1 MDLVKKKQ
9 ITNNTKVMKVGEN
22 LIFKYFKEIIKYIGI
37 ILFIILLLMPTM
49 SGLEPAGQRA
59 LAVFVLVLTLWVT
72 HVLPLSVTSLLG
84 IALLPLLNVMSLEYT
99 FSLFGSKAI
108 FFILGALILASGLY
122 QTGLGSRLAFKII
135 SFSGSSP
142 LKLLYGILFTAAFLS
157 LIMPEH
163 AVAALLFPIVL
174 EIAVSLDLKR
184 LESNYGKLL
193 FLTMA
198 WGTVIGGITTYLG
211 GARNLL
217 AVGLL
222 EKHYGISIGFFEW
235 IKYSWPLPFLL
246 LIVFAVIISKFAEI
260 DIQDTSRSLN
270 KLKAKS
276 EARGDLSK
284 AEKKLILILG
294 AVVGS
299 WLFLSNI
306 INIAVTALLGGVLV
320 VAFKVV
326 GWQEVEAYVN
336 WGVILMYGGAVVVAS
351 SLVETGVTD
360 WMADRFFSQ
369 LELAPF
375 LFIVLL
381 AIFTSI
387 LTEGVSNVAS
397 VAVILPV
404 AFSAAEAYSLNPVL
418 LTLSVALSGGLA
430 FLLPMG
436 TPPNAIAFSSGYYQI
451 KDALKWGL
459 LLKVIGWLIYILV
472 ARFYWP
478 LIGLEV
484 FL

>member
-1 MDLVKKKQ
+1 MS
-9 ITNNTKVMKVGEN
+9 
-22 LIFKYFKEIIKYIGI
+22 KYFKEASKYFGI
-37 ILFIILLLMPTM
+37 IFFVILLVIPTM
-49 SGLEPAGQRA
+49 GGLNPAGQRA
-59 LAVFVLVLTLWVT
+59 LAVFILVLSFWVT

-84 IALLPLLNVMSLEYT
+84 IALLPLLDIMSIEYT

-174 EIAVSLDLKR
+174 EIAVSLDLKP

-246 LIVFAVIISKFAEI
+246 LIVFAVIIAKFTVI
-260 DIQDTSRSLN
+260 DIDDTSRSLK

-276 EARGDLSK
+276 EAKGSLSG
-284 AEKKLILILG
+284 AEQRLIIILA
-294 AVVGS
+294 AVVFS
-299 WLFLSNI
+299 WLFLSTI
-306 INIAVTALLGGVLV
+306 INIAVTALLGGVLI

-326 GWQEVEAYVN
+326 SWKEVEEYVN
-336 WGVILMYGGAVVVAS
+336 WGVILMYGGAIVVAS

-360 WMADRFFSQ
+360 WMAARFFSQ
-369 LELAPF
+369 IELAPF
-375 LFIVLL
+375 LFIFLL
-381 AIFTSI
+381 AVFTSI
-387 LTEGVSNVAS
+387 LTEGVSNIAS
-397 VAVILPV
+397 VAVILPL
-404 AFSAAEAYSLNPVL
+404 AFSAAEAYSLNPIL

-436 TPPNAIAFSSGYYQI
+436 TPPNAIAFSSGYYEV

-459 LLKVIGWLIYILV
+459 LLKVIGWFIYILV

-478 LIGLEV
+478 LIGLDI
-484 FL
+484 FI

>member
-1 MDLVKKKQ
+1 M
-9 ITNNTKVMKVGEN
+9 
-22 LIFKYFKEIIKYIGI
+22 FKYFKEIIKYLGI
-37 ILFIILLLMPTM
+37 ISFIIILVMPTM
-49 SGLEPAGQRA
+49 TGLNPAGQRA
-59 LAVFVLVLTLWVT
+59 LAVFVLVLTLWVS
-72 HVLPLSVTSLLG
+72 HVLPLAVTSLLG
-84 IALLPLLNVMSLEYT
+84 IALLPLLDIMSIEYT

-142 LKLLYGILFTAAFLS
+142 LKLLYGVLFTAAFLS

-174 EIAVSLDLKR
+174 EIADSLGLKP
-184 LESNYGKLL
+184 LDSNYGKLL

-222 EKHYGISIGFFEW
+222 ENHYGISIGFFEW

-246 LIVFAVIISKFAEI
+246 LIVFALIIAKFAEI
-260 DIQDTSRSLN
+260 DIQDTSGSLK
-270 KLKAKS
+270 KLKSES
-276 EARGDLSK
+276 EAKGSLSE
-284 AEKKLILILG
+284 AEKKLILILA
-294 AVVGS
+294 AVVFS
-299 WLFLSNI
+299 WLFLSNLI
-306 INIAVTALLGGVLV
+306 HIAVTAILGGVLIV
-320 VAFKVV
+320 VFNVV
-326 GWQEVEAYVN
+326 GWKEVERYVN

-351 SLVETGVTD
+351 SLVETGVTK
-360 WMADRFFSQ
+360 WMAARFFSQ
-369 LELAPF
+369 LDIAAF
-375 LFIVLL
+375 LFIVII

-397 VAVILPV
+397 VAVILPL
-404 AFSAAEAYSLNPVL
+404 AFSAAEAYNLNPL
-418 LTLSVALSGGLA
+418 MITLSVALSGGLA

-436 TPPNAIAFSSGYYQI
+436 TPPNAIAFSSGYYKI

-478 LIGLEV
+478 LIGLEI
-484 FL
+484 FI

>member
-1 MDLVKKKQ
+1 MVL
-9 ITNNTKVMKVGEN
+9 M
-22 LIFKYFKEIIKYIGI
+22 FKYFKEIIKYTGI
-37 ILFIILLLMPTM
+37 ILFIILLVMPTM
-49 SGLEPAGQRA
+49 AGLNPAGQRA
-59 LAVFVLVLTLWVT
+59 LAVFVLVLSLWVS

-84 IALLPLLNVMSLEYT
+84 IALLPLLNVMSIEYT

-246 LIVFAVIISKFAEI
+246 LIVFAVIIAKFAEI
-260 DIQDTSRSLN
+260 DIQDTSRSLE
-270 KLKAKS
+270 KLKAES
-276 EARGDLSK
+276 EAKGDFSQ

-294 AVVGS
+294 AVVLS
-299 WLFLSNI
+299 WLFLSNL
-306 INIAVTALLGGVLV
+306 INIAITALLGGVLV

-326 GWQEVEAYVN
+326 AWQEVEAYVN

-381 AIFTSI
+381 AVFTSI

-472 ARFYWP
+472 AKFYWP
-478 LIGLEV
+478 LIGLEI
-484 FL
+484 FI

>member
-1 MDLVKKKQ
+1 MFK
-9 ITNNTKVMKVGEN
+9 N
-22 LIFKYFKEIIKYIGI
+22 LKAMIKYIGI
-37 ILFIILLLMPTM
+37 FFFIMLLVIPTM
-49 SGLEPAGQRA
+49 EGLNPAGQRA
-59 LAVFVLVLTLWVT
+59 LAVFMLVLSFWVT

-84 IALLPLLNVMSLEYT
+84 IALLPLLNVMSIEHT

-174 EIAVSLDLKR
+174 EIAVSLDLKP

-246 LIVFAVIISKFAEI
+246 LIVFAVIISKFADI
-260 DIQDTSRSLN
+260 DINDTSSSLK

-276 EARGDLSK
+276 EAKGSLSG
-284 AEKKLILILG
+284 AEKRLIIILG
-294 AVVGS
+294 VVVFS
-299 WLFLSNI
+299 WLFLSNL
-306 INIAVTALLGGVLV
+306 INIAVTALLGGVLI

-326 GWQEVEAYVN
+326 GWKEVEEYVN

-351 SLVETGVTD
+351 SLVETGVTA
-360 WMADRFFSQ
+360 WMAERFFS
-369 LELAPF
+369 ELNMAPF

-381 AIFTSI
+381 AIFTSV

-397 VAVILPV
+397 VAVILPL
-404 AFSAAEAYSLNPVL
+404 AFSAAEAYNLNPIL

-430 FLLPMG
+430 FLMPMG
-436 TPPNAIAFSSGYYQI
+436 TPPNAIAFSSGYYKI

-478 LIGLEV
+478 LIGLEI
-484 FL
+484 FI

>member
-1 MDLVKKKQ
+1 M
-9 ITNNTKVMKVGEN
+9 
-22 LIFKYFKEIIKYIGI
+22 FKYFKEIIKYIGI
-37 ILFIILLLMPTM
+37 ILFITLLVMPTM
-49 SGLEPAGQRA
+49 AGLTPAGQRA
-59 LAVFVLVLTLWVT
+59 LAVFVLVLTFWVS

-84 IALLPLLNVMSLEYT
+84 IALLPLLNVMSIEYT

-174 EIAVSLDLKR
+174 EIAVSLDLKP

-246 LIVFAVIISKFAEI
+246 LIVFAVIITKFADI
-260 DIQDTSRSLN
+260 DIKDTSGSLE

-276 EARGDLSK
+276 EAMGDLSTS
-284 AEKKLILILG
+284 EKKLIVIL
-294 AVVGS
+294 AVVVFS
-299 WLFLSNI
+299 WLFFSKI
-306 INIAVTALLGGVLV
+306 INIAVTALLGGVLI
-320 VAFKVV
+320 VAFKVIS
-326 GWQEVEAYVN
+326 WEEVEEYVN
-336 WGVILMYGGAVVVAS
+336 WGVILMYGGAIVIAS

-360 WMADRFFSQ
+360 WMSERFFSQ
-369 LELAPF
+369 LDIAPF
-375 LFIVLL
+375 LFILIL
-381 AIFTSI
+381 GIFTSV

-397 VAVILPV
+397 VAVILPL
-404 AFSAAEAYSLNPVL
+404 AFSAAEAYSLNPIL

-436 TPPNAIAFSSGYYQI
+436 TPPNAIAFSSGYYEI
-451 KDALKWGL
+451 KDALKWGM
-459 LLKVIGWLIYILV
+459 LLKVIGWIIYILV

-478 LIGLEV
+478 LIGLEI
-484 FL
+484 FI

>member
-1 MDLVKKKQ
+1 
-9 ITNNTKVMKVGEN
+9 
-22 LIFKYFKEIIKYIGI
+22 
-37 ILFIILLLMPTM
+37 M
-49 SGLEPAGQRA
+49 SGLTPAGQRA
-59 LAVFVLVLTLWVT
+59 LAVFVLVLSFWLT

-84 IALLPLLNVMSLEYT
+84 IALLPLLNVMSIEYT

-142 LKLLYGILFTAAFLS
+142 LKLLYGILFSASFLS

-174 EIAVSLDLKR
+174 EIAVSLELKP

-235 IKYSWPLPFLL
+235 IKYSWPLSFS
-246 LIVFAVIISKFAEI
+246 LIIIFAVIISKFASI
-260 DIQDTSRSLN
+260 DIQDTSRSLK

-276 EARGDLSK
+276 EAKGSLSG
-284 AEKKLILILG
+284 AEKRLIFILA
-294 AVVGS
+294 AVIFS
-299 WLFLSNI
+299 WLFFSNF
-306 INIAVTALLGGVLV
+306 INIAVTALLGGVLI
-320 VAFKVV
+320 VAFKVIS
-326 GWQEVEAYVN
+326 WKEVEEYVN
-336 WGVILMYGGAVVVAS
+336 WGVILMYGGAIVVAS

-360 WMADRFFSQ
+360 WIAARFFSQ

-375 LFIVLL
+375 LFIFLL
-381 AIFTSI
+381 AVFTSI
-387 LTEGVSNVAS
+387 LTEGVSNIAS
-397 VAVILPV
+397 VAVILPLG
-404 AFSAAEAYSLNPVL
+404 FSAAEAYSLNPVL
-418 LTLSVALSGGLA
+418 LTLTVALSGGLA

-436 TPPNAIAFSSGYYQI
+436 TPPNAIAFSSGYFEI

-459 LLKVIGWLIYILV
+459 LLKIVGWLIYILV
-472 ARFYWP
+472 AWLYWP
-478 LIGLEV
+478 LIGLEI
-484 FL
+484 FI

>member
-1 MDLVKKKQ
+1 M
-9 ITNNTKVMKVGEN
+9 
-22 LIFKYFKEIIKYIGI
+22 FKYFKEIIKYTGI
-37 ILFIILLLMPTM
+37 ILFVILLVMPTM
-49 SGLEPAGQRA
+49 VGLNPAGQRA
-59 LAVFVLVLTLWVT
+59 LAVFVLVLSLWVS

-84 IALLPLLNVMSLEYT
+84 IALLPLLNVMSIEYT

-222 EKHYGISIGFFEW
+222 EKHYDISIGFFEW

-246 LIVFAVIISKFAEI
+246 LIVFAVIIAKFAEI
-260 DIQDTSRSLN
+260 DIQDTSRSLE
-270 KLKAKS
+270 KLKAES
-276 EARGDLSK
+276 EAKGDFSQ
-284 AEKKLILILG
+284 AEKKLVLILG
-294 AVVGS
+294 AVVLS
-299 WLFLSNI
+299 WLFLSNL
-306 INIAVTALLGGVLV
+306 INIAITALLGGVLV

-326 GWQEVEAYVN
+326 AWQEVESYVN

-369 LELAPF
+369 LDLAPF

-459 LLKVIGWLIYILV
+459 LLKVIGWIIYILV

-484 FL
+484 FI

>member
-1 MDLVKKKQ
+1 M
-9 ITNNTKVMKVGEN
+9 
-22 LIFKYFKEIIKYIGI
+22 FKYFKEIIKYTGI
-37 ILFIILLLMPTM
+37 ILFVILLVMPTM
-49 SGLEPAGQRA
+49 VGLNPAGQRA
-59 LAVFVLVLTLWVT
+59 LAVFVLVLSLWVS

-84 IALLPLLNVMSLEYT
+84 IALLPLLNVMSIEYT

-246 LIVFAVIISKFAEI
+246 LIIFAVIIAKFAEI
-260 DIQDTSRSLN
+260 DIQDTSRSLE
-270 KLKAKS
+270 KLKAES
-276 EARGDLSK
+276 EAKGDFSK

-294 AVVGS
+294 AVVCS
-299 WLFLSNI
+299 WLFLSNL
-306 INIAVTALLGGVLV
+306 INIAITALLGGVLV

-326 GWQEVEAYVN
+326 AWQEVEAYVN
-336 WGVILMYGGAVVVAS
+336 WGVILMYGGAVVVAF

-360 WMADRFFSQ
+360 WMADRYFSQ
-369 LELAPF
+369 LDLAPF

-451 KDALKWGL
+451 KDALKWGF

-478 LIGLEV
+478 LIGLDI
-484 FL
+484 FI

>member
-1 MDLVKKKQ
+1 
-9 ITNNTKVMKVGEN
+9 MKVGEN

-451 KDALKWGL
+451 KDALKWGM

-478 LIGLEV
+478 LIGLEI
-484 FL
+484 FI

>member
-1 MDLVKKKQ
+1 ML
-9 ITNNTKVMKVGEN
+9 
-22 LIFKYFKEIIKYIGI
+22 KYIKEIFKYIGI
-37 ILFIILLLMPTM
+37 LIFIVLLLLPTFD
-49 SGLEPAGQRA
+49 GLSLAGQRA

-84 IALLPLLNVMSLEYT
+84 IALLPLLNVMSIEYT

-142 LKLLYGILFTAAFLS
+142 LKLLYGILFAAASLS

-174 EIAVSLDLKR
+174 EIAVSLGLKP

-246 LIVFAVIISKFAEI
+246 IIVFAFIITRFADI
-260 DIQDTSRSLN
+260 DIKDTSQSLE
-270 KLKAKS
+270 KLKEKAEK
-276 EARGDLSK
+276 RGSLTK
-284 AEKKLILILG
+284 AEKKLLLILG
-294 AVVGS
+294 AVVFS

-306 INIAVTALLGGVLV
+306 VHIAVSALLGGVMI

-326 GWQEVEAYVN
+326 SWKEVEEYVN
-336 WGVILMYGGAVVVAS
+336 WGVILMYGGAIVVSS

-360 WMADRFFSQ
+360 WIAARFFSQ
-369 LELAPF
+369 LNLLPF
-375 LFIVLL
+375 LFIILL
-381 AIFTSI
+381 AVFTSI
-387 LTEGVSNVAS
+387 LTEGVSNIAS
-397 VAVILPV
+397 VAVILPF
-404 AFSAAEAYSLNPVL
+404 AFSAADAYSLNPIL

-430 FLLPMG
+430 FMLPMG
-436 TPPNAIAFSSGYYQI
+436 TPPNAIAFSSGYFEI

-459 LLKVIGWLIYILV
+459 VLKIIGWLIYILV

-478 LIGLEV
+478 LIGLEI
-484 FL
+484 FI